1 MDNKNRRESSADRRQ
16 FKNLNPD
23 NEVEIDS
30 NYYGD
35 DENISTQIVTNYY
48 YTPHKE

>member
-1 MDNKNRRESSADRRQ
+1 VRSRREKSSDRKQ
-16 FKNLNPD
+16 AKSLNPK

-48 YTPHKE
+48 YMPHKE

>member
-1 MDNKNRRESSADRRQ
+1 MKNRNEKWADRKQ
-16 FKNLNPD
+16 TKSLNPE

-35 DENISTQIVTNYY
+35 DRSISTQIVTNYY

>member
-1 MDNKNRRESSADRRQ
+1 MEGKREKLVDRKQTRS
-16 FKNLNPD
+16 LNPE
-23 NEVEIDS
+23 NEALIDS

-35 DENISTQIVTNYY
+35 DRNISTQIVTNYY